1 MQLNCEE
8 RLLSKIDNKK
18 RDNISL
24 VSDCG
29 FCFGESVNVQ
39 GVASDFLVILRP
51 EANSTAGNWFGFRE
65 THYLRVWHQS

>member
-18 RDNISL
+18 RNNISL

-39 GVASDFLVILRP
+39 GVASDFGNFEARGKQYSQKLVWI
-51 EANSTAGNWFGFRE
+51 
-65 THYLRVWHQS
+65 